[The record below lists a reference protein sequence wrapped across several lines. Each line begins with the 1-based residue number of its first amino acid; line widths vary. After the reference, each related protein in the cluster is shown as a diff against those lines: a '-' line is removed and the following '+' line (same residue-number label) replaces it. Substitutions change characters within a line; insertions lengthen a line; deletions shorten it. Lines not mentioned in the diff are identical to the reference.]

1 MKTRIVKTKKVI
13 NQTISLLLATMLLMV
28 AGAKSWSTNT
38 DTVQQFSKSARAI
51 TKGISSD
58 AAANTPDDHQATVS
72 ALALDA
78 VITPAISFDFSHY
91 FYFAPQP
98 VWQFIESQHI
108 VEIAFRE
115 SHFLFSCF
123 SRVFARYIV
132 TNAP

>member
-1 MKTRIVKTKKVI
+1 MNTRIVKTSKVI
-13 NQTISLLLATMLLMV
+13 NQTISLLLAAMLLMV
-28 AGAKSWSTNT
+28 AGARSWSNNT
-38 DTVQQFSKSARAI
+38 DTVQKFAKSARAI
-51 TKGISSD
+51 TKGLSQDQTS
-58 AAANTPDDHQATVS
+58 NTPDDQQATVS
-72 ALALDA
+72 ALSLDA

-98 VWQFIESQHI
+98 VWQFVESKQI
-108 VEIAFRE
+108 VEVAFQE

>member
-1 MKTRIVKTKKVI
+1 MKTQIVKTKKVI

-28 AGAKSWSTNT
+28 AGATSWTNSS
-38 DTVQQFSKSARAI
+38 DTVQQFSKSAKAI
-51 TKGISSD
+51 KGVSND
-58 AAANTPDDHQATVS
+58 AAAGTPDDHQATVS

-78 VITPAISFDFSHY
+78 VITPALSFDFSHY

-98 VWQFIESQHI
+98 VWQFIESQQI
-108 VEIAFRE
+108 VEVALGE
-115 SHFLFSCF
+115 SYFLFSCF

>member
-1 MKTRIVKTKKVI
+1 M
-13 NQTISLLLATMLLMV
+13 LASMLLMV
-28 AGAKSWSTNT
+28 AGARSWSDNVNSVQKFTQNTKSIAKGIFQEKSSTNT
-38 DTVQQFSKSARAI
+38 
-51 TKGISSD
+51 G
-58 AAANTPDDHQATVS
+58 DDQQATVS
-72 ALALDA
+72 ALSLDA

-108 VEIAFRE
+108 IAVDYKE
-115 SHFLFSCF
+115 SYFLFSCF

>member
-13 NQTISLLLATMLLMV
+13 NQAISLLLATILLMV
-28 AGAKSWSTNT
+28 AGAKSWSTNS
-38 DTVQQFSKSARAI
+38 DTVQQFSKSAKAI

-98 VWQFIESQHI
+98 VWQFIESQHFI
-108 VEIAFRE
+108 EVAFQE

-123 SRVFARYIV
+123 SRIFARYIV

>member
-13 NQTISLLLATMLLMV
+13 NQTISLLLAAMLLMV
-28 AGAKSWSTNT
+28 AGAKSWSNN
-38 DTVQQFSKSARAI
+38 DTALPVAKSTKAI
-51 TKGISSD
+51 AKGVSGD

-98 VWQFIESQHI
+98 VWQFVESQHF
-108 VEIAFRE
+108 VEVAFRE
-115 SHFLFSCF
+115 PHFLFSCF
-123 SRVFARYIV
+123 SRIFARFIV

>member
-1 MKTRIVKTKKVI
+1 MKTRIVKPKKVI
-13 NQTISLLLATMLLMV
+13 NQTISLLLAAMLLMV
-28 AGAKSWSTNT
+28 AGARSWSNNG
-38 DTVQQFSKSARAI
+38 DAVQKYVKSAKTI
-51 TKGISSD
+51 GKGISRD
-58 AAANTPDDHQATVS
+58 AASDTPDDHQATVS
-72 ALALDA
+72 ALSLDA

-98 VWQFIESQHI
+98 VWQFVESQHI
-108 VEIAFRE
+108 VEVAFRE

>member
-28 AGAKSWSTNT
+28 AGAKSWSNNN
-38 DTVQQFSKSARAI
+38 DTVRHISKSAKAI
-51 TKGISSD
+51 TKGISGD
-58 AAANTPDDHQATVS
+58 AAANTPDDHPATVS
-72 ALALDA
+72 ALAIDA
-78 VITPAISFDFSHY
+78 VITPALSFDFSHY

-98 VWQFIESQHI
+98 VWQFVESQQL

>member
-13 NQTISLLLATMLLMV
+13 NQTISLLLAAMLLMV
-28 AGAKSWSTNT
+28 AGVKSWPSNS
-38 DTVQQFSKSARAI
+38 DTAQQFSKSAKAI

-58 AAANTPDDHQATVS
+58 AAANTPDDSQATVS

-108 VEIAFRE
+108 VEVAFRE
-115 SHFLFSCF
+115 SHFSFSCF

>member
-1 MKTRIVKTKKVI
+1 M
-13 NQTISLLLATMLLMV
+13 LASMLLMV
-28 AGAKSWSTNT
+28 AGARSWSDNVNS
-38 DTVQQFSKSARAI
+38 VQKFAQKTQSIA
-51 TKGISSD
+51 KGISKEKSS
-58 AAANTPDDHQATVS
+58 NTADDHQATVS
-72 ALALDA
+72 ALSLDA

-108 VEIAFRE
+108 IAVDYQE
-115 SHFLFSCF
+115 SYFLFTCF

>member
-1 MKTRIVKTKKVI
+1 MQTKKII
-13 NQTISLLLATMLLMV
+13 NQTISLLLASMLLMV
-28 AGAKSWSTNT
+28 AGARSWSDNGNA
-38 DTVQQFSKSARAI
+38 VQKFAQSTKAI
-51 TKGISSD
+51 AKGISREKSPSKT
-58 AAANTPDDHQATVS
+58 ADDQQATVS
-72 ALALDA
+72 ALSLDA

-108 VEIAFRE
+108 IAVDYQE
-115 SHFLFSCF
+115 SYFLFTCF